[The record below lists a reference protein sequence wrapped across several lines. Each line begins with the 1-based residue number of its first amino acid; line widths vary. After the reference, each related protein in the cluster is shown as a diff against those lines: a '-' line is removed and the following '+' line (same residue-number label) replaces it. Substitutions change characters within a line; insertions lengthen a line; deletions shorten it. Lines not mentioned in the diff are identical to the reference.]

1 VTVQVVPTTEALERT
16 APQLL
21 IAGDGSASGFTGCN
35 RMTGTADVQRSSI
48 SFGPWATT
56 RMACPPDVSE
66 VERAVLAALT
76 GETGYSV
83 HSDSLRLVNSDGIG
97 LTLRAS

>member
-1 VTVQVVPTTEALERT
+1 
-16 APQLL
+16 
-21 IAGDGSASGFTGCN
+21 
-35 RMTGTADVQRSSI
+35 MTGTADVQRSSI

-76 GETGYSV
+76 GETSYSV